1 MLISLTEMSLQGR
14 HNAIGIVLI
23 WLMTPLHAQSAE
35 RGLGHTEQTL
45 LLDGQ
50 PFQIISGEMHPQR
63 IPREYWQH
71 RLKMARAMGLNTVA
85 LYVFWNAIEPEPGRF
100 DFSDRN
106 DIAAFV
112 KLAQDEGLHVILRPG
127 PYCCAEWE
135 WGGFPSWLLRTDG
148 IVVRSRDERFLDAAQ
163 RYMRRLGEELAP
175 LSHARGGPIIAVQVE
190 NEYGS
195 FGDDKVYMGRIHDMI
210 RRAFDDVLLFTVD
223 GPSQLPAGTL
233 PDVFCMVNGDPER
246 DVAVLNKF
254 RPGMPPMVGEFY
266 PGWFDHW
273 GSAHQRRDA
282 AEKAEALEWMLARN
296 YSLNLYMFHGGT
308 SFGFMNGANDGG
320 PGKYQPQ
327 TTSYDYDAPLDEA
340 GRPTAK
346 FTAFRELISRH
357 AAAGQSLP
365 PVPATNP
372 IIRIPRFELR
382 ESASLEP
389 MLTNPIQAEQP
400 RTMEQ
405 LGQSYG
411 FVLYR
416 TTLPA
421 AGAFKLRIDGV
432 RDYALVMLD
441 GKPIGKLDRRLGE
454 NELPLQVERAGAT
467 LDLLVENC
475 GRINFGR
482 ALLHERKGID
492 GTVLLDG
499 RELRD
504 WTMFSLPMQD
514 LSKLHFG
521 AAEPTG
527 PAFFRGHFELSET
540 GDTFLDTRGWGKGVV
555 WINGHNLGRFWS
567 IGPQQTLYV
576 PGPWL
581 KRGRNEV
588 IVLDL
593 HPKEARSLEG
603 LDAPI
608 LDEVPNSAPPKK

>member
-1 MLISLTEMSLQGR
+1 MPRRNRPNT
-14 HNAIGIVLI
+14 IGIVLI
-23 WLMTPLHAQSAE
+23 CLTTPLIAHSAE
-35 RGLGHTEQTL
+35 RGLSYNEKTL
-45 LLDGQ
+45 LLDGR
-50 PFQIISGEMHPQR
+50 PLQIISGEMHPQR

-85 LYVFWNAIEPEPGRF
+85 MYVFWNVIEHEPGRF

-106 DIAAFV
+106 DFAAFV
-112 KLAQDEGLHVILRPG
+112 KLAQEEGLHVILRPG

-135 WGGFPSWLLRTDG
+135 WGGFPAWLLRTDG
-148 IVVRSRDERFLDAAQ
+148 IVVRSSDERFLATAEK
-163 RYMRRLGEELAP
+163 YMQRLGEELAP

-195 FGDDKVYMGRIHDMI
+195 FGDDKVYMGRIRDMI

-273 GSAHQRRDA
+273 GAAHQRRDV
-282 AEKAEALEWMLARN
+282 AEKSKALEWMLARN
-296 YSLNLYMFHGGT
+296 YSLNIYMFHGGT

-346 FTAFRELISRH
+346 FTAFREHITRH
-357 AAAGQSLP
+357 LPPGTSLP
-365 PVPATNP
+365 PIPATNP
-372 IIRIPRFELR
+372 VIRIPRFEMR
-382 ESASLEP
+382 ETAALEP
-389 MLTNPIQAEQP
+389 MVVKPMQSQQP
-400 RTMEQ
+400 QTMEQ

-411 FVLYR
+411 FVFYR

-421 AGAFKLRIDGV
+421 AGSFKLRIDGV
-432 RDYALVMLD
+432 KDYALVMLD
-441 GKPIGKLDRRLGE
+441 GRPIGKLDRRLGE
-454 NELPLQVERAGAT
+454 KELSLQVDRAGAT

-482 ALLHERKGID
+482 ALLQERKGID
-492 GTVLLDG
+492 GSVLLDG

-504 WTMFSLPMQD
+504 WQMFCLPMDD
-514 LSKLHFG
+514 LSELSFG
-521 AAEPTG
+521 ATETKG
-527 PAFFRGHFELSET
+527 PAFYRGHFDLPET
-540 GDTFLDTRGWGKGVV
+540 GDTFLDTRGWGKGIV
-555 WINGHNLGRFWS
+555 WINGRNLGRFWS

-581 KRGRNEV
+581 KKGRNEV
-588 IVLDL
+588 IVFDL
-593 HPKEARSLEG
+593 HPSKKRSLEG
-603 LDAPI
+603 LDEPI
-608 LDEVPNSAPPKK
+608 LDEVKAAP